1 MKQVSVVIA
10 IAVFMFA
17 GCSGDEGLLA
27 TQSSD
32 EGLAATLASSSGH
45 TSGGEYDV
53 TIINMSHSQPFSPG
67 VVVTHDDTAN
77 LFEGGAMASEGI
89 RLIAENGDPTTALG
103 ELDGAPG
110 VSDVQNTGAP
120 VHRKGGP
127 GPDKLTLRVT
137 ADPGAGYLSLAV
149 MLICTNDGFVG
160 LNSVKLP
167 KGPETAVYFPDAYD
181 AGTEANDELATS
193 IVDPCGGIGPVAMAP
208 DGSNDRPAT
217 SDVIAGHPGIAGV
230 GDLDAKAHNWR
241 NKVARVT
248 IKRVR

>member
-1 MKQVSVVIA
+1 MKQVFAVVVIGM
-10 IAVFMFA
+10 VMLA
-17 GCSGDEGLLA
+17 GCSSDEGLLA

-32 EGLAATLASSSGH
+32 SGLTATLASSSSH
-45 TSGGEYDV
+45 ASGGEYDV
-53 TIINMSHSQPFSPG
+53 TITNMSHSQPFSPG
-67 VVVTHDDTAN
+67 VIVTHDDTAS
-77 LFEGGAMASEGI
+77 LFAVGETASEGV
-89 RLIAENGDPTTALG
+89 RLIAENGDPTTALS

-110 VSDVQNTGAP
+110 VSHVVNTGAA

-127 GPDKLTLRVT
+127 GPDQLTVRVM
-137 ADPGAGYLSLAV
+137 ADPGAGYLSMSI

-167 KGPETAVYFPDAYD
+167 KGPETAVYFPDGYD

-193 IVDPCGGIGPVAMAP
+193 IVDPCGGIGPVAMPP
-208 DGSNDRPAT
+208 DGSNDRTAT
-217 SDVIAGHPGIAGV
+217 SDVIAKHPGIAGV